1 MFIQKRVLQSV
12 FAMSLLS
19 IGAVASAAT
28 TTVQGGTVHFT
39 GKIVNAACA
48 VSADSANQTVDMGQY
63 RTALFTEV
71 GIRSNAVPFTI
82 KLEDCDPEVSGKAQ
96 TSFTGNAS
104 SDDDELL
111 AVSNIGGGAAGAAS
125 GVGIEISDS
134 MGTVLKPD
142 GTAFSVAQTLNDG
155 LNTLHFTA
163 RYRSTS
169 ATVTP
174 GAADADAT
182 FTMQYN

>member
-19 IGAVASAAT
+19 VGAVASAAT
-28 TTVQGGTVHFT
+28 TVPGGTVHFT
-39 GKIVNAACA
+39 GQIVNAACA
-48 VSADSANQTVDMGQY
+48 VSADSTNQTVNMGQY
-63 RTALFTEV
+63 RTAFFTDV

-82 KLEDCDPEVSGKAQ
+82 KLEDCDTKVSTTAQ
-96 TSFTGNAS
+96 TSFTGNS
-104 SDDDELL
+104 SSVDNTLL
-111 AVSNIGGGAAGAAS
+111 TVSNVGGGAAGAAS

-134 MGTVLKPD
+134 TGTVLKPD
-142 GTAFSVAQTLNDG
+142 GSVFSAPQTLNDG
-155 LNTLHFTA
+155 QNTLHFTA
-163 RYRSTS
+163 RYKSMS
-169 ATVTP
+169 KTVTP